1 MCASASTTACEPL
14 AMAGDSCRPPAP
26 CQHSPPSAIIGGV
39 RETPWIVPVVAGLF
53 GAVVGSFLNVVIHRL
68 PAGEPIRPWDNVPVL
83 GWLALRG
90 HCRDCREPISPRYP
104 LVELANALLWAALA
118 LRVGPGLHF
127 LALAAF
133 CSALL

>member
-68 PAGEPIRPWDNVPVL
+68 PAGESIVFPGSRCPRCGAPIRPWDNIPVL

-90 HCRDCREPISPRYP
+90 H
-104 LVELANALLWAALA
+104 
-118 LRVGPGLHF
+118 
-127 LALAAF
+127 
-133 CSALL
+133 